1 MGLQYVVGDFLFPYI
16 PFNIARMVHTNLLIV
31 WLLFCFMGASY
42 YLVPEETETELFS
55 PKLALITFWVFLVA
69 GALTILGY
77 LLVPYTTLADMTGNN
92 LLATLGR
99 EFLEQIGRASC
110 RERVCQYV

>member
-1 MGLQYVVGDFLFPYI
+1 MSRALAYVSMAFFFCKQKTAYE
-16 PFNIARMVHTNLLIV
+16 MLISDWSSDV
-31 WLLFCFMGASY
+31 CSSDL
-42 YLVPEETETELFS
+42 ETETELFS

-92 LLATLGR
+92 LLATMGR